1 MLLTRWL
8 FFFINLST
16 WSVAWSGHLHRP
28 RCSTSCVWHYLDTS
42 HHGNTWL
49 DQSGTKVKIRG
60 CGPAERFV
68 DQPGP
73 PIFHQV
79 PPGQAWNFSLT
90 VWPGISGWA
99 VIGRTRWALFQ
110 TLTRVVYVKEQRNVR
125 PISNVFLGDG
135 TPTQT
140 MKRWPRRYGLPMC
153 GLNWYL
159 LFFAARN

>member
-42 HHGNTWL
+42 YHGNTWL

-60 CGPAERFV
+60 SGPAERVV

-73 PIFHQV
+73 PFFHQV

-99 VIGRTRWALFQ
+99 VIGHTRWALFQ
-110 TLTRVVYVKEQRNVR
+110 TLTRVGYVKEQRNVR
-125 PISNVFLGDG
+125 PKSNVFLGEG
-135 TPTQT
+135 TQPKLWKGGQGDMDCRCVDWTEFIVF
-140 MKRWPRRYGLPMC
+140 RC
-153 GLNWYL
+153 S
-159 LFFAARN
+159 